1 MQPSSNISNGQPAKQ
16 MLQSNSTSALQAR
29 LRPENEHFKANTL
42 STGLNTLKPKAL
54 VASASTPALQ
64 SSTAPIVTSAQSK
77 VNRIRND
84 VSSGQGQNF
93 TKTLSTS
100 TSAALLSPDPKNRTN
115 VHIEVAA
122 SFRDTSPV
130 RAVKDT
136 MNNQE
141 EENRAV
147 SPSSRPIIGDDR
159 IIPAKGSFIA
169 SLSMT
174 QKQLHE
180 LYKVPHSFF
189 YLQVRDTGH
198 DVSSAAHPTV
208 QSVYNLELISL
219 DKVDKNS
226 YFTLSKEGVTQFRHK
241 ISQFTGLAQW
251 EREYKLFHRIANINF
266 FKKYKRWKVRSLYF
280 TSFIVRTFTY
290 RFVFSPDKIG
300 LFDVAPE
307 PSLRENGYRLKE
319 RGDESFPL

>member
-1 MQPSSNISNGQPAKQ
+1 MQPSSNVSNGQPPKQ
-16 MLQSNSTSALQAR
+16 LLQSNSTSALQAR

-42 STGLNTLKPKAL
+42 STGLNTLKPKSL

-64 SSTAPIVTSAQSK
+64 SATATASVVTNAQSK

-84 VSSGQGQNF
+84 ISSGQGQNF

-115 VHIEVAA
+115 VHIDVAA

-130 RAVKDT
+130 REARET
-136 MNNQE
+136 ANNQDE
-141 EENRAV
+141 ESRAV
-147 SPSSRPIIGDDR
+147 SPSSRPVIGDDR

-169 SLSMT
+169 SLNMN

-189 YLQVRDTGH
+189 YLQVRDPIH
-198 DVSSAAHPTV
+198 ELSAAAPTV

-219 DKVDKNS
+219 DRVDKNS
-226 YFTLSKEGVTQFRHK
+226 YFTMSKEGVTQFRHK

-251 EREYKLFHRIANINF
+251 EREYKLFHKIANINF
-266 FKKYKRWKVRSLYF
+266 FKKYKRWKVRMCHQKKS
-280 TSFIVRTFTY
+280 T
-290 RFVFSPDKIG
+290 
-300 LFDVAPE
+300 
-307 PSLRENGYRLKE
+307 
-319 RGDESFPL
+319 